1 MPACIM
7 AKSAPTQTR
16 GPAPNGSGN
25 SASSNVNY
33 APFLTAPSP
42 YCSVV
47 VDVIFANGF
56 D

>member
-1 MPACIM
+1 VISTDFTTNWWGA
-7 AKSAPTQTR
+7 AD

-33 APFLTAPSP
+33 TPFLTAPSP
-42 YCSVV
+42 YCSLE